1 MSAEQLL
8 EYIQRT
14 NPEMTMECMIYELS
28 QCEYVAKAVIFTAQ
42 NQVKNNSKKLLT
54 NRVTGCIILT

>member
-14 NPEMTMECMIYELS
+14 NPEMTMERMLYELS
-28 QCEYVAKAVIFTAQ
+28 QSIYAAKSVVFTAQ
-42 NQVKNNSKKLLT
+42 NQVEK
-54 NRVTGCIILT
+54 

>member
-1 MSAEQLL
+1 MTTNELL

-14 NPEMTMECMIYELS
+14 NPEMTMERMIYELS

-42 NQVKNNSKKLLT
+42 NQVKKLM
-54 NRVTGCIILT
+54 

>member
-1 MSAEQLL
+1 MTTNELL

-14 NPEMTMECMIYELS
+14 NPEMTMERMVYELS

-42 NQVKNNSKKLLT
+42 NQVEK
-54 NRVTGCIILT
+54 

>member
-1 MSAEQLL
+1 MNAEQLL

-14 NPEMTMECMIYELS
+14 NPEMTMERMIYELS

-42 NQVKNNSKKLLT
+42 NQAKK
-54 NRVTGCIILT
+54 

>member
-1 MSAEQLL
+1 MTTNELL

-14 NPEMTMECMIYELS
+14 NPEMTMERMVYELS

-42 NQVKNNSKKLLT
+42 NQVKK
-54 NRVTGCIILT
+54 